1 MEAALKAKLKGL
13 SGRVKIVVEQSP
25 GETQPVA
32 DNRTSDG
39 RDRNRRVE
47 VFVKTGVLTSPTP
60 PTTSIWDFSKLTP
73 PQEPII
79 RTRPDRIFQPIPSGP
94 KGQSLEAWLDER
106 LSSISSRW
114 LRRKIRNAV
123 LSGACALLEVLVTQ
137 AGGQLREKDKDEL
150 RKQCSE
156 AAKKPR

>member
-1 MEAALKAKLKGL
+1 M
-13 SGRVKIVVEQSP
+13 
-25 GETQPVA
+25 A

-123 LSGACALLEVLVTQ
+123 LKRCLRFARGLGHSGRWSAQGKGQGRAPQ
-137 AGGQLREKDKDEL
+137 AMLGGCKKTEISRQPQLPPLSDKISTAV
-150 RKQCSE
+150 Q
-156 AAKKPR
+156 APPGG